1 MSNDAI
7 RLFSEAVRKDP
18 ALLEKVKAVG
28 SNVDG
33 MVALARESGF
43 TFTAQ
48 ELKEAADAG
57 KGELSEEQLQ
67 KLSGGGS
74 WVQVQ
79 TVAVHVAVVG

>member
-1 MSNDAI
+1 MSIDAI
-7 RLFSEAVRKDP
+7 RLFGEAVREDP

-28 SNVDG
+28 SDIDG

-43 TFTAQ
+43 SFTAE
-48 ELKEAADAG
+48 ELRDSAG
-57 KGELSEEQLQ
+57 AGQGELTEEQLQ
-67 KLSGGGS
+67 KLSGGGT

>member
-1 MSNDAI
+1 MSIEAI
-7 RLFSEAVRKDP
+7 RLFGEAVRKDP

-28 SNVDG
+28 SDVAG

-43 TFTAQ
+43 TFTAA
-48 ELKEAADAG
+48 ELQEAAGAG
-57 KGELSEEQLQ
+57 KGELTEEQLQ